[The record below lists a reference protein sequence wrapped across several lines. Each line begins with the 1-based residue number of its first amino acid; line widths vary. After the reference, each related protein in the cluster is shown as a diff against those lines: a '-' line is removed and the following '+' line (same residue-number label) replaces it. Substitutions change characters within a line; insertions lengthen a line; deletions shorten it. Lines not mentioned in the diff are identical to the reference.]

1 MVWVWPPHTS
11 MILYRRPGSAS
22 AAIFAASAWA
32 FSASRN
38 SSTNLI
44 VTTLPSLD
52 LRFGQRG
59 ELVGIGLVDLRQREA
74 DVDEHPVAGLR
85 RGIREQPD
93 VDHPPDPA
101 DVHLGQ
107 VGLFRQEL
115 DDLTGN
121 A

>member
-44 VTTLPSLD
+44 VATLPSLD

-59 ELVGIGLVDLRQREA
+59 ELVGIGLADALEELQRRRGRALVDLRQREA
-74 DVDEHPVAGLR
+74 DVEHPVAGLR
-85 RGIREQPD
+85 RGIR
-93 VDHPPDPA
+93 
-101 DVHLGQ
+101 
-107 VGLFRQEL
+107 
-115 DDLTGN
+115 
-121 A
+121 